1 MYVSELR
8 KTVFLSKILIII
20 SVFLSV
26 FFSIKS
32 QAARKIS
39 FQTKIIKPDGNNL
52 EASAVNFKFSL
63 TDPSGTCVLYSEIF
77 SNVDMSSS
85 SGSLTLLLGEGS
97 RSYPTT
103 GGVNWTSAFDN
114 KTTSYNCAPPS
125 STTYSPSVG
134 DSRKLYVQFND
145 GSPAGSQLLPAM
157 EVSAVPYA
165 MYADNATTL
174 GSYASTDFILKANA
188 TTCTGGQVSSYDGT
202 TFNCVAAGGAGSG
215 GASGY
220 NFVNTTSNGATNITA
235 QPNGTA
241 TSSGVAVYNSSS
253 GVNNAYGSILAG
265 VSAVD
270 IRSGVNGTGTQL
282 PLTFTVGS
290 SEAMRFDTSGNMGVG
305 TNTPSSKLDV
315 SGALTMRGMAAPS
328 LSGAGQGRIYFD
340 SVANKFKVSENG
352 GAYVDLLGAGS
363 SAYVDGGNS
372 YGAAAT
378 LGTNDNYALN
388 FETNNTTRMTID
400 NAGKVGIGTVSPTSF
415 LHIVGSDYGA
425 GAGNASPALT
435 VQGGSGGAANGD
447 GGGISLTGGSA
458 TVFTASSGGN
468 ISITGG
474 AGPKGGTVTL
484 AGGMNLA
491 GGSGDAT
498 GGSIALTGGDLGSIA
513 GAVSIIAGDG
523 GNGSHP
529 GGDVNIAAGNGA
541 SGNQSGGS
549 VVIDGGA
556 KTGSG
561 TNGNVLIATNRGNV
575 GIGTTSPLD
584 KLSIVSDGA
593 SVVSIKN
600 TSATGFSSLNT
611 FDSAGTLVGG
621 VGYGNS
627 GTIAPWVSNY
637 YLASVGTVPLVLV
650 TQNTERLRV
659 TPVGSVGINTT
670 TPGSALDVKGT
681 LRLSGATSGYVG
693 FAPAAAAGSTTYT
706 LPSADGTASQVLTTN
721 GSGVL
726 SWSTPSGGVTSV
738 GGTLPISSSGGATP
752 TISIAQSNTTTDGYL
767 SSTDWNTFNNKLGTA
782 TSFSGDVSGAYNST
796 SVDKIKGKTVSPA
809 AYSTGQVLRYNG
821 TDWVN
826 TALGFSDLSGKP
838 TTLAGYGITDA
849 QSSTLASGKL
859 LVGNGSNVATAVSMS
874 GDATMDNAGA
884 ITLATVPVS
893 KGGTNVTSFT
903 ANKIVGTN
911 GTGTALTSFSC
922 ALNEVITFDVTG
934 VAVCNN
940 VAAVSGA
947 FVDAGNSYGAAATLG
962 TNDNYALNF
971 ETNNTTR
978 MTIDNAGNV
987 GVGTSSPGAKLHIS
1001 ESANIANEVRLTTS
1015 VTADN
1020 IISFSVVNDAYLQT
1034 QIKSQ
1039 VTNWSGNGASDLLF
1053 LTKSSPFGGG
1063 PTEIVRFAAGGNVG
1077 IGTASPGFT
1086 LEVNGTIAP
1095 TGNGATDL
1103 GASGNKFR
1111 DVYATNGT
1119 INTSDFRQ
1127 KRNIQSSDLGLSFI
1141 NELRPVSYNWKDG
1154 DSHVHY
1160 GVIAQE
1166 AKNAIKEAKKLSGR
1180 LDEVDNVI
1188 VTHDEATDAY
1198 GVRYTE
1204 LISPIIKAIQELYS
1218 QLIGV
1223 NAKVSKLEIE
1233 NAQLKKENEA
1243 IKDRLEKIEKAL
1255 LNNKK

>member
-1 MYVSELR
+1 MDVRELR
-8 KTVFLSKILIII
+8 KIVFLSKILIVILI
-20 SVFLSV
+20 FSSLFLSTNAL
-26 FFSIKS
+26 
-32 QAARKIS
+32 AARKIS

-63 TDPSGTCVLYSEIF
+63 TDPSGTCVIYSEIF
-77 SNVDMSSS
+77 SNVDMSNS
-85 SGSLTLLLGEGS
+85 SGSLTLLLGDGS

-103 GGVNWTSAFDN
+103 GGVTWTSAFDN

-145 GSPAGSQLLPAM
+145 GSLAGSQLLPAM

-202 TFNCVAAGGAGSG
+202 TFNCVAGGAGSG

-220 NFVNTTSNGATNITA
+220 NFVNTTSNAATNITA

-241 TSSGVAVYNSSS
+241 TSSGLAVYNSSS

-265 VSAVD
+265 ASAVD

-282 PLTFTVGS
+282 PLTFTVGA
-290 SEAMRFDTSGNMGVG
+290 SEAMRFDTSGNMGIG
-305 TNTPSSKLDV
+305 TNAPSSKLDV

-352 GAYVDLLGAGS
+352 GAYVDLLGAGTS
-363 SAYVDGGNS
+363 GFVNDGNS
-372 YGAAAT
+372 FGAAAT
-378 LGTNDNYALN
+378 IGTNDNFALN

-400 NAGKVGIGTVSPTSF
+400 NT
-415 LHIVGSDYGA
+415 
-425 GAGNASPALT
+425 
-435 VQGGSGGAANGD
+435 
-447 GGGISLTGGSA
+447 
-458 TVFTASSGGN
+458 
-468 ISITGG
+468 
-474 AGPKGGTVTL
+474 
-484 AGGMNLA
+484 
-491 GGSGDAT
+491 
-498 GGSIALTGGDLGSIA
+498 
-513 GAVSIIAGDG
+513 
-523 GNGSHP
+523 
-529 GGDVNIAAGNGA
+529 
-541 SGNQSGGS
+541 
-549 VVIDGGA
+549 
-556 KTGSG
+556 
-561 TNGNVLIATNRGNV
+561 GNV
-575 GIGTTSPLD
+575 GIGTS
-584 KLSIVSDGA
+584 
-593 SVVSIKN
+593 
-600 TSATGFSSLNT
+600 
-611 FDSAGTLVGG
+611 
-621 VGYGNS
+621 
-627 GTIAPWVSNY
+627 
-637 YLASVGTVPLVLV
+637 
-650 TQNTERLRV
+650 
-659 TPVGSVGINTT
+659 

-681 LRLSGATSGYVG
+681 LRLSGSTSGYVG

-706 LPSADGTASQVLTTN
+706 LPAADGTASQVLTTN

-726 SWSTPSGGVTSV
+726 SWSTPAGSITSV
-738 GGTLPISSSGGATP
+738 GGTAPISSSGGATP
-752 TISIAQSNTTTDGYL
+752 TISMTQSNTTTDGYL

-782 TSFSGDVSGAYNST
+782 TSFSGDMSGAYNST
-796 SVDKIKGKTVSPA
+796 SVDKIKGKAVSPA

-826 TALGFSDLSGKP
+826 TTLGFSDLSGKP

-884 ITLATVPVS
+884 VTLATVPVS

-922 ALNEVITFDVTG
+922 ALNEVISFDVTG
-934 VAVCNN
+934 AAVCNSIGS
-940 VAAVSGA
+940 VSGS
-947 FVDAGNSYGAAATLG
+947 FVNNGNSYGANATLG
-962 TNDNYALNF
+962 TNDNFALNF

-978 MTIDNAGNV
+978 MTIDNTGNV
-987 GVGTSSPGAKLHIS
+987 GVGTTSPTSSLDVVGYGTGKVLSLTVRSNPNGAGGGIFYNSIVFDNLYGPGNFKNQFSLRSAGDEKWAIGNDMMAVGAQDFYIWDGVALATRLYIS
-1001 ESANIANEVRLTTS
+1001 PSGYLGLGTTS
-1015 VTADN
+1015 PA
-1020 IISFSVVNDAYLQT
+1020 
-1034 QIKSQ
+1034 
-1039 VTNWSGNGASDLLF
+1039 
-1053 LTKSSPFGGG
+1053 
-1063 PTEIVRFAAGGNVG
+1063 
-1077 IGTASPGFT
+1077 FT

-1154 DSHVHY
+1154 DSHLHY

-1166 AKNAIKEAKKLSGR
+1166 TKNALQEAKKLSGR

-1233 NAQLKKENEA
+1233 NAKLKKENEA
-1243 IKDRLEKIEKAL
+1243 IKDRLDKIEKAL